1 MTVLEM
7 QMKVASHFCNF
18 AKRADK
24 ERQLDAFANVDESV
38 WRAEKEKNFMTFET
52 AAGGKS
58 FQAAGRP
65 KFAQTT

>member
-38 WRAEKEKNFMTFET
+38 WRVEKEKNFMTFET

-58 FQAAGRP
+58 FQAARRP